1 MKELK
6 VKRWII
12 DKAQETAGRYN
23 TYIDFARRT
32 DDGRPLVEDGFVYVI
47 AEEILGESEK
57 AINVR
62 LSSGAVLGSFKGW
75 NVWIPK
81 SQIA

>member
-6 VKRWII
+6 VKRWVI
-12 DKAQETAGRYN
+12 DKAQQTAGRYN
-23 TYIDFARRT
+23 TYIDFSRRNEE
-32 DDGRPLVEDGFVYVI
+32 GRPLEEDGFVYVL

-62 LSSGAVLGSFKGW
+62 LSTGSVLGSVKGW
-75 NVWIPK
+75 TLWIPK